1 MHEEYT
7 APELTL
13 AGNADEIV
21 LGLPGI
27 GADYLGGQNIGEMEF
42 LED

>member
-1 MHEEYT
+1 MHEQYT

-13 AGNADEIV
+13 AGEADEIV
-21 LGLPGI
+21 LGLPGV
-27 GADYLGGQNIGEMEF
+27 GEDYLGGQLVGDMEF